1 MDVRKGDRGGSII
14 GLLVTLALIG
24 YGVYVGFQ
32 YVPQYIESATVD
44 TVLHGLLDT
53 HRKEPMTDIR
63 TVQAAL
69 DKQLYINDM
78 GDMKNHLSIVPMNG
92 NYIVTARYE
101 RDLDLLFTTKRLAH
115 EKSVTLD

>member
-1 MDVRKGDRGGSII
+1 MDVRKSNRGGSVI
-14 GLLVTLALIG
+14 GLLITLALIG
-24 YGVYVGFQ
+24 YGVYVGLQ

-44 TVLHGLLDT
+44 TVLQGLLDK
-53 HRKEPMTDIR
+53 HRKEPLTDIR
-63 TVQAAL
+63 TVQGVL

-78 GDMKNHLSIVPMNG
+78 GDRKHYFSIVPMNG

-101 RDLDLLFTTKRLAH
+101 RDLNLLFTTKRLAH